1 MKHTGLFKTFLSD
14 VVDLNADRLSKLDA
28 SVEAIKNFIRA
39 SDWDPKVKGFANQ
52 GSWAQKTIIRPI
64 AGSPFDADIL
74 VRVAPIEGWT
84 AKDYINS
91 LRRIFAN
98 SETYKDKVSSYSHC
112 VTITYAGERK
122 IDIAPL
128 VIGRWHD
135 ASQEVCNRTTD
146 EFEDTD
152 PGAYTKW
159 FNERNGYSGKNSFRK
174 VTRLFKYLRGI
185 KCTFTCPS
193 VLLTTLLGE
202 RITWVDEHTSG
213 FEDVPSAL
221 QTVMGRLDDYLQANA
236 SRPTVPNPSR
246 PAEDFGEL
254 ISEKA
259 YENLRTVINRYRGWV
274 DEAIEAEDFDES
286 IAAWQRIFG
295 DQFGKGAVA
304 KMASL
309 VETARVSVGSL
320 LSTAAQHQDAIVDAV
335 RDYGT
340 RILPRWFYKPP
351 HLHEPTWPRDGT
363 TNIAVYVSA
372 THVRSRDA
380 GGGSPVLSGDPLP
393 ARGGIWFE
401 ARLWGGAPVDPA
413 YRVEWRVTNT
423 GIAAF
428 AERQRR
434 GDFYGSDGAA
444 RRYESLSYRGVHF
457 VEAFLVRRSDGRLVG
472 HSPPFD
478 VVIE

>member
-1 MKHTGLFKTFLSD
+1 MKHVSLFKTFLSD
-14 VVDLNADRLSKLDA
+14 VVDLNATRLDQLDN
-28 SVEAIKNFIRA
+28 SVEAIKNFIRG
-39 SDWDPKVKGFANQ
+39 SDWDPKVKGFLNQ
-52 GSWAQKTIIRPI
+52 GSWAQKTIIKPI

-74 VRVAPIEGWT
+74 VRVAPVEGWE

-91 LRRIFAN
+91 LRRIFAA
-98 SETYKDKVSSYSHC
+98 SETYKDKVSSFSHC

-128 VIGRWHD
+128 VIGRWHEG
-135 ASQEVCNRTTD
+135 SQEVCNRTANA
-146 EFEDTD
+146 FEDTD
-152 PGAYTKW
+152 PAAYTAW

-193 VLLTTLLGE
+193 VLLTTMLGE
-202 RITWVDEHTSG
+202 RITWIDEHTSG

-221 QTVMGRLDDYLQANA
+221 QTVMGRLDDYLQANP
-236 SRPTVPNPSR
+236 SRPRVNNPSR
-246 PAEDFGEL
+246 PGEDFGAL
-254 ISEKA
+254 IGDTA
-259 YENLRTVINRYRGWV
+259 YENLRTVIHRYRGWV

-304 KMASL
+304 KLASL
-309 VETARVSVGSL
+309 VETARVTVGSL
-320 LSTAAQHQDAIVDAV
+320 LSGAAHHQDMIVDAV

-340 RILPRWFYKPP
+340 RILPRWFYNPP
-351 HLHEPTWPRDGT
+351 HLQPPKWPRDGS

-372 THVRSRDA
+372 VHVLKQSASR
-380 GGGSPVLSGDPLP
+380 GSPLVSGDPVP

-401 ARLWGGAPVDPA
+401 ARLWGGAPVGSA

-423 GIAAF
+423 GVAAF
-428 AERQRR
+428 AKGQGR
-434 GDFYGSDGAA
+434 GDFYSSDEGS
-444 RRYESLSYRGVHF
+444 RRYESLAYRGVHF
-457 VEAFLVRRSDGRLVG
+457 VEAFLIRRSDGALVG
-472 HSPPFD
+472 HSRPFD